1 MWSRRLAPALIRW
14 APEWSLA
21 PLPGPVEVVYG
32 PACQRGRSALDSAAM
47 TELDS
52 TRHAVRAR
60 LRELIAVSTPGDRL
74 PSERELSLRWG
85 VARMT
90 VRHATDA
97 LVAEGLVERR
107 QGSGTFVLPRTPL
120 RFLGLTSFTQ
130 DMLER
135 GLVPAS
141 RLVAF
146 GVSTAD
152 PGLASR
158 LRVPAGERVVGFT
171 RVRLGS
177 GEPMAVE
184 SVWIPASLVPGLEPA
199 DLDGSLYELL
209 ARRYGIVTGAASVTI
224 EPVLP
229 SAETRAEL
237 AIPDDQACLRLRMV
251 DSDTRGRVVMAAD
264 CIYRGDRYQL
274 SANVSGAAFSS
285 ITDRRAG

>member
-1 MWSRRLAPALIRW
+1 
-14 APEWSLA
+14 
-21 PLPGPVEVVYG
+21 
-32 PACQRGRSALDSAAM
+32 M
-47 TELDS
+47 TELDDS
-52 TRHAVRAR
+52 TRHALRAR
-60 LRELIAVSTPGDRL
+60 LRELIAVSAPGDRL

-130 DMLER
+130 DMQER
-135 GLVPAS
+135 GLEPGS
-141 RLVAF
+141 RLLAFDVAP
-146 GVSTAD
+146 AEA
-152 PGLASR
+152 GLAAR

-171 RVRLGS
+171 RLRLGS

-184 SVWIPASLVPGLEPA
+184 SVWIAAALVPGLEPA

-229 SAETRAEL
+229 DPETRERL

-251 DSDTRGRVVMAAD
+251 DADTRGRVVMAAD
-264 CIYRGDRYQL
+264 CVYRGDRYQL

-285 ITDRRAG
+285 LTDRRAG